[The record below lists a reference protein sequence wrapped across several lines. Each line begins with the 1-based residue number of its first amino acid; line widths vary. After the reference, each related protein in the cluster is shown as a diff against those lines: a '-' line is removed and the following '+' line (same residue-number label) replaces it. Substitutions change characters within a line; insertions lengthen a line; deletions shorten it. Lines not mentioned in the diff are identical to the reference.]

1 MAHPINPTFK
11 QKANAVKARLY
22 AEGTTL
28 KQWAEDN
35 GYSPTQVYRV
45 MRGEN
50 KALYGEGHA
59 IAVKLGLK
67 SSSGE

>member
-1 MAHPINPTFK
+1 MNNPIYPTHK
-11 QKANAVKARLY
+11 QKADAVKQRLY
-22 AEGTTL
+22 AQGKTL

-35 GYSPTQVYRV
+35 GYSPAQVYRV

-50 KALYGEGHA
+50 KALYGEGHT

-67 SSSGE
+67 PAHE

>member
-1 MAHPINPTFK
+1 MNNPIYPTHK
-11 QKANAVKARLY
+11 QKADAVKQRLY
-22 AEGTTL
+22 AQGKTI
-28 KQWAEDN
+28 KQWAEEN

-50 KALYGEGHA
+50 KALYGEGHN

-67 SSSGE
+67 QTSE